1 MKNLLTCLT
10 LCCLCFA
17 THGAN
22 TWYVAANGDDA
33 NNDGKSWDHPFAT
46 IQKGLSSCANKDTV
60 IVSNGTYIIDSQLE
74 ITAEQ
79 VNLMSLTGNPADV
92 IIDCRECRGIFSNS
106 WKSRIVG
113 VTVQNGLTD
122 TAGAGIRLSTSALVS
137 NCVVRSCSVV
147 AGDNDANGGG
157 IMCQQDSDVVGC
169 LVENCIVSNASMTA
183 TARDAKGG
191 GIFNIGTVR
200 GCTVRNC
207 AVYSRNGNYG
217 TSAGGGIY
225 VESRI
230 GTDAQYPASV
240 IDCTVYSNKVAT
252 LTKTYASEGG
262 GIYIYAKSEIETPQV
277 VSNCNVFA
285 NAAGW
290 VGGGVSLFGKAQLL
304 DCTVSSN
311 RMDNTLGLL
320 DPQIEIMGGGGVF
333 ACGTGGEIRRCL
345 IEGNESVITGGSKQP
360 QGGGGIRL
368 SGTETRVADCVIRGN
383 YSNTRGAA
391 VYFGTTTSKLVFSD
405 GTISNCWIEANR
417 AESSAIIAGNAAGG
431 LQIVGCAL
439 VSNQVANSAA
449 LYWYRTE
456 AFPAGV
462 LFRNT
467 LFRGNIST
475 DTGSVYGLV
484 FTENGVTAPVTFEY
498 CSFINEKFPNA
509 TGGGTLVMKNAVA
522 TATAGNV
529 TVRGCL
535 FYGDSSHAR
544 TCIGATTATTGNT
557 VVNTRSKNAPVDD
570 PSLGNFNETTD
581 PCFVDAANGDFR
593 LARNSPL
600 VDKGGAAQAWM
611 GQEGQKNGPMDLG
624 DGTVTLTKSADY
636 GVNVAFNNASP
647 RLSNGLPD
655 IGCFEFYR
663 ALEGFMIFVR

>member
-33 NNDGKSWDHPFAT
+33 NNDGKSWDNPFAT

-207 AVYSRNGNYG
+207 AVYSRNGHYG

-230 GTDAQYPASV
+230 GDTQYPASV

-252 LTKTYASEGG
+252 LTRTYASEGG
-262 GIYIYAKSEIETPQV
+262 GIYISANSEIETPQV

-290 VGGGVSLFGKAQLL
+290 VGGGVSLFGKAQLI
-304 DCTVSSN
+304 DCSIVSN
-311 RMDNTLGLL
+311 ATDNTLGLS
-320 DPQIEIMGGGGVF
+320 DPQVDYMGGGGVF
-333 ACGTGGEIRRCL
+333 VRGTGGVVRRCL
-345 IEGNESVITGGSKQP
+345 VEGNSCTITGSKQT
-360 QGGGGIRL
+360 QGGGGLRL
-368 SGTETRVADCVIRGN
+368 SGTDISVADSVIRGN
-383 YSNTRGAA
+383 RSNRRGAA
-391 VYFGTTTSKLVFSD
+391 LYFGATTTDCVF
-405 GTISNCWIEANR
+405 GGAVVSNCWIEANR
-417 AESSAIIAGNAAGG
+417 ADTSGVFAGYAAGG
-431 LQIVGCAL
+431 LQVVGCGI
-439 VSNQVANSAA
+439 VSNEVSDSSV
-449 LYWYRTE
+449 LYWYRTTDTS
-456 AFPAGV
+456 GV

-467 LFRGNIST
+467 LFAGNCN
-475 DTGSVYGLV
+475 TGSGTVYGLGLSANV
-484 FTENGVTAPVTFEY
+484 VVNSPVTFEF
-498 CSFINEKFPNA
+498 CSFLNESAIGGVLGQKQANA
-509 TGGGTLVMKNAVA
+509 IANSENVSVLGCLLYGLDAKLNIH
-522 TATAGNV
+522 TATN
-529 TVRGCL
+529 
-535 FYGDSSHAR
+535 S
-544 TCIGATTATTGNT
+544 
-557 VVNTRSKNAPVDD
+557 VVKYTRSANAPVDD

-593 LARNSPL
+593 YAAGSPL
-600 VDKGGAAQAWM
+600 LNCNCELQSWM
-611 GQEGQKNGPMDLG
+611 GSGSRNGPQDLG
-624 DGTVTLTKSADY
+624 DGTVTLTRSADY
-636 GVNVAFNNASP
+636 GVSVSFNNARP
-647 RLSNGLPD
+647 RVSQGRID
-655 IGCFEFYR
+655 IGCFEFYVPK
-663 ALEGFMIFVR
+663 GFIIRFN

>member
-207 AVYSRNGNYG
+207 AVYSRNGNQG

-290 VGGGVSLFGKAQLL
+290 SGGGVSLYGNAQLI
-304 DCTVSSN
+304 DCSIVSN
-311 RMDNTLGLL
+311 KTDNTLGLS
-320 DPQIEIMGGGGVF
+320 DPQVEYMGGGGVF
-333 ACGTGGEIRRCL
+333 VRGTGGVVRRCL
-345 IEGNESVITGGSKQP
+345 VEGNSCTIAGSGKQT
-360 QGGGGIRL
+360 QGGGGLRL
-368 SGTETRVADCVIRGN
+368 SGTDISVADSVIRGN
-383 YSNTRGAA
+383 QSNRRGAA
-391 VYFGTTTSKLVFSD
+391 LYFGATTTSCAFGGAVV
-405 GTISNCWIEANR
+405 SNCWIEANR
-417 AESSAIIAGNAAGG
+417 ADTSGVFAGYGVGG
-431 LQIVGCAL
+431 LQVVGCGI
-439 VSNQVANSAA
+439 VSNEVSDSSV
-449 LYWYRTE
+449 LYWYRTTDTS
-456 AFPAGV
+456 GV

-467 LFRGNIST
+467 LFAGNHN
-475 DTGSVYGLV
+475 TGSGTVYGLGLSANAV
-484 FTENGVTAPVTFEY
+484 NSPVAFEF
-498 CSFINEKFPNA
+498 CSFLNESASGGVLGQKQTNA
-509 TGGGTLVMKNAVA
+509 IANSENVSVLGCLLYGLDAKLNIH
-522 TATAGNV
+522 TATN
-529 TVRGCL
+529 
-535 FYGDSSHAR
+535 S
-544 TCIGATTATTGNT
+544 
-557 VVNTRSKNAPVDD
+557 VVKYTRSANAPVDD

-581 PCFVDAANGDFR
+581 PCFVDAANDDFR